1 MKALRPR
8 WTSLYAARK
17 RRKNAA
23 AILPEL
29 PNTFFG
35 WIPTLYR
42 VTEEQVLASAGLD
55 AYVFLAFF
63 RMAVKFTA
71 ITFFLQLVIMF
82 PVHYKHTGGV
92 GLPDPGAAGNS
103 STNDTEYSSAYQPY
117 TFASEYYTSAK
128 DASGEEDR
136 EVAPSETMLWL
147 YFMFVYLFTGILL
160 WLIITETK
168 KIIRVRQAYLGSQS
182 TITDRTIRLSGIPEE
197 LRSDEM
203 IKETIENLDIGKV
216 ESVLLCKDWR
226 ELDELV
232 TRRQN
237 ILRKLEEAWT
247 VHLGPRK
254 SGNIRKLVQGSDV
267 AQEESEDGRGEDSR
281 LLGGDSDA
289 QNGTTAENRER
300 PKTRIW
306 HGFLGLQSRLIDA
319 IDYHEEQLRKLD
331 ESIKTTRNK
340 IFKPTPLAFVT
351 LDSTA
356 TSVCQTPLTALQ
368 DN

>member
-1 MKALRPR
+1 
-8 WTSLYAARK
+8 
-17 RRKNAA
+17 
-23 AILPEL
+23 
-29 PNTFFG
+29 
-35 WIPTLYR
+35 
-42 VTEEQVLASAGLD
+42 
-55 AYVFLAFF
+55 
-63 RMAVKFTA
+63 MAVKFTA

-92 GLPDPGAAGNS
+92 GLPDPGVVGNS
-103 STNDTEYSSAYQPY
+103 SKNDTEPRGAYNAY
-117 TFASEYYTSAK
+117 TFTSDYYTAAK
-128 DASGEEDR
+128 NASGGEDR
-136 EVAPSETMLWL
+136 EVPPSETMLWL
-147 YFMFVYLFTGILL
+147 YLMFVYLFTGILL

-226 ELDELV
+226 ELDEMV
-232 TRRQN
+232 TERQN

-247 VHLGPRK
+247 VHLGPRNSK
-254 SGNIRKLVQGSDV
+254 RFRTLIPPSGAVDQDNGDS
-267 AQEESEDGRGEDSR
+267 RGENSH
-281 LLGGDSDA
+281 LLAGGSNT
-289 QNGTTAENRER
+289 QNGTTDENQDR

-306 HGFLGLQSRLIDA
+306 YGFLGLQSRLIDA
-319 IDYHEEQLRKLD
+319 IDYYEEQLRKLD
-331 ESIKTTRNK
+331 DSIKTTRKK

-356 TSVCQTPLTALQ
+356 TSVCHPP
-368 DN
+368 